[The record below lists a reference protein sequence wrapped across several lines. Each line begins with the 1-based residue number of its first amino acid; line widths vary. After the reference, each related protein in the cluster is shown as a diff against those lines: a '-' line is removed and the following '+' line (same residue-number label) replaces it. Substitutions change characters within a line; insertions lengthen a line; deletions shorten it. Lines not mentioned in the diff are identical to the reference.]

1 MGEFFGIFIGN
12 VTLHMSSKISFEEK
26 RLYSNNF
33 DCDIMKINVILIPM
47 TFLSMCV
54 CVCVSREVN
63 FSNFIFQMM
72 WYISIRQLNGGI
84 IQLIYL
90 KIFKKLLFK
99 IVKKLL
105 TIQ

>member
-12 VTLHMSSKISFEEK
+12 ITLHMSSKISFEEK

-63 FSNFIFQMM
+63 FSKFIFQMM

-90 KIFKKLLFK
+90 IFLKNYCLKLSK
-99 IVKKLL
+99 NY
-105 TIQ
+105 

>member
-12 VTLHMSSKISFEEK
+12 ITLHMSSKISFEEK

-54 CVCVSREVN
+54 CASREVN

-90 KIFKKLLFK
+90 IFLKNYCLKLSK
-99 IVKKLL
+99 NY
-105 TIQ
+105 